1 MYGKRL
7 GVRSSKP
14 NPPKVNALIVAL
26 VSGRLVTATQPKHE
40 NTISA
45 VDL

>member
-7 GVRSSKP
+7 GVLNSKP
-14 NPPKVNALIVAL
+14 NAPNVNARIVAL
-26 VSGRLVTATQPKHE
+26 VSGRLVTAVQPKHE
-40 NTISA
+40 NTMSA